1 MSYEKAAV
9 IAAVNKVAAGLAAKV
24 IAELD
29 APKFKDGAI
38 YVNKVYREGHNHPFM
53 VSGSSIIR
61 SDGRVVAI
69 AGMKEKFEDFVEVT
83 SFCSCELDSIRVF
96 HPLTRVWLNEN
107 MVQRDK
113 LRRGY
118 IVCPTCEDRLYDN
131 GEVRS

>member
-29 APKFKDGAI
+29 APKFKEGAI
-38 YVNKVYREGHNHPFM
+38 YVNKVYREGHNHPFI
-53 VSGSSIIR
+53 VGGGSLMR

-83 SFCSCELDSIRVF
+83 SFCS
-96 HPLTRVWLNEN
+96 
-107 MVQRDK
+107 
-113 LRRGY
+113 LRRAYVIEGSGDAADGHRS
-118 IVCPTCEDRLYDN
+118 PTECSCQRHCRRHHRLR
-131 GEVRS
+131 GEIRSV